1 MPLPINSSFAPIKSS
16 FARAQH
22 ALLPFLSSLLLLWS
36 ANSAAANQQALDI
49 DICNVNHFQTLIQ
62 PAASNQSASAIWL
75 DRALVQW
82 PKVTNTGRFRLYH
95 SVNGQIIAVNGT
107 RVMGADG
114 ALTLTPVDTDTNPL
128 PAALLTRFKYLP
140 AGVVLSLGNA
150 DLNKIASLHQGQL
163 VLVQEDKDGQVIAA
177 TGIQA
182 AGALDDLYAAAAG
195 VKDFGVTINK
205 LNTQF
210 KLWAPTAQHVA
221 VCIYATGSS
230 QATTVDA
237 MQWDAQTGIWSL
249 NKTVDLSGQYYQYVV
264 DVFVR
269 GVGIV
274 RNRVTDPYSVS
285 LTTNSKRS
293 FIIDLNAP
301 DLTPAGWEKTAPPKV
316 IESAT
321 DLNIYELHVRDFSIN
336 DASVKREYRGKYL
349 AFTEPNSNGIKH
361 LRALAKAGMT
371 DVHLLPIYDISTV
384 PEEKCVTP
392 IIVGGPVS
400 EAQQEVIGVVAQN
413 DCFNWGYDPYHYN
426 SPEGSYASNAAD
438 GAKRIREVREMVMA
452 LHNLGLRVG
461 MDVVYNHTFG
471 IGQSE
476 YSVLD
481 RVVPG
486 YYHRYNLV
494 GDVERSTCCENT
506 ATENL
511 MMGKLMIDSTLL
523 WATAYK
529 IDSFRFDLM
538 GHQPLAVMKEL
549 QTAVNTATG
558 KNIHLIGEG
567 WDFGEVAG
575 GARFVQASQLHLGG
589 SGIGSFSDR
598 ARDAIRGQ
606 SMSTS
611 GQQFI
616 TQRGYING
624 LAYEGQSN
632 TQLLK
637 AADMVRVGLA
647 GTVRDYSFITA
658 DNTPKTL
665 EKIDYNGMP
674 AGYAKQPGE
683 VVNYVENHD
692 NQTLFDVNA
701 YILLGNTS
709 REDRARVQALGLA
722 TTAFSQGVSYY
733 HAGVE
738 ILRSKSMDR
747 DSFNSGDWF
756 NRLDW
761 TYTDNYFGTGMP
773 PKWRNAA
780 YYPALPQFL
789 VNPNIKPTQ
798 KEILLTRNIFLDLL
812 SIRASSSLFRLKTT
826 AEIQQRLHFYNTGA
840 AQNGAVI
847 VGKLDGKGYDGA
859 NYKSLIYF
867 INVAKE
873 AQTLTIPEEKAHSY
887 ALHPVHLNK
896 NAGDPRPAAQAKY
909 NATEGKFV
917 IPALTALVFVEQ

>member
-1 MPLPINSSFAPIKSS
+1 MPSISLFSPQRS
-16 FARAQH
+16 RM
-22 ALLPFLSSLLLLWS
+22 LLSLLSSVSLLWS
-36 ANSAAANQQALDI
+36 THSLAANPPSLDI
-49 DICNVNHFQTLIQ
+49 DICNVSHFQTLLQ
-62 PAASNQSASAIWL
+62 PAASNQSASAMWL
-75 DRALVQW
+75 NRELLQW

-95 SVNGQIIAVNGT
+95 SANGQIVAVNGT
-107 RVMGADG
+107 QVMGADN
-114 ALTLTPVDTDTNPL
+114 TLNLNPVDTKTKPL
-128 PAALLTRFKYLP
+128 AEPLLSRFKYLP
-140 AGVVLSLGNA
+140 DGVVLSLSNA
-150 DLNKIASLHQGQL
+150 DLEKIARLHQGQL
-163 VLVQEDKDGQVIAA
+163 VLVQEDSDGKVMAA
-177 TGIQA
+177 TGIQI
-182 AGALDDLYAAAAG
+182 AGALDDIYASATA
-195 VKDFGVTINK
+195 VTDFGVTINK
-205 LNTQF
+205 INTQF

-221 VCIYATGSS
+221 VCTYATGNS
-230 QATTVDA
+230 QATAIDP
-237 MQWDAQTGIWSL
+237 MQWDAKTGVWTLS
-249 NKTVDLSGQYYQYVV
+249 KPADLSGQYYQYVV

-269 GVGIV
+269 GVGVV
-274 RNRVTDPYSVS
+274 RNRVTDPYSIS

-293 FIIDLNAP
+293 FITDLNAP
-301 DLTPAGWEKTAPPKV
+301 SLLPDGWEKTSPPKL

-336 DASVKREYRGKYL
+336 DASVKPEYRGKYL

-361 LRALAKAGMT
+361 LRALAQAGMT
-371 DVHLLPIYDISTV
+371 DVHLLPVYDIATV

-426 SPEGSYASNAAD
+426 SPEGSYSTNAAD
-438 GAKRIREVREMVMA
+438 GAKRILELREMVMA

-494 GDVERSTCCENT
+494 GEVERSTCCENT

-511 MMGKLMIDSTLL
+511 MMGKLMIDSTVL

-538 GHQPLAVMKEL
+538 GHQPLSVMKSL

-624 LAYEGQSN
+624 LAYEGQSKA
-632 TQLLK
+632 QLLK

-756 NRLDW
+756 NRIDW
-761 TYTDNYFGTGMP
+761 TYNDNYFGTGMP

-789 VNPNIKPTQ
+789 VNPAIKPTQ

-812 SIRASSSLFRLKTT
+812 KIRGSSSLFRMKTT
-826 AEIQQRLHFYNTGA
+826 EDIQQRLHFYNTGA
-840 AQNGAVI
+840 TQNGAVI
-847 VGKLDGKGYDGA
+847 VGKLDGKGYEGA
-859 NYKSLIYF
+859 NYNALLYF

-873 AQTLTIPEEKAHSY
+873 TQTLNIPEEKGRRY

-896 NAGDPRPAAQAKY
+896 NAGDPRPAAQAAY
-909 NATEGKFV
+909 SATNGSFV
-917 IPALTALVFVEQ
+917 IPPLTALVFVEE